1 MLKEILKE
9 LIIVVL
15 GVFIAL
21 LINNII
27 QEKKNQSFVENSI
40 ELIKIEQNENLE
52 HLQKTIESQEKFIMI
67 LKEELNNNEL
77 TFGEIVQKAKGFSI
91 PSVSTTAWDK
101 LLSNHLELVD
111 YDYIKALNR
120 IEKRVI
126 FLEDIKSRLGEIAY
140 EKANNKDSE
149 SKSLI
154 LTLIQDLIRSE
165 IILVE
170 DYKDFNKMKKNT
182 KHNK

>member
-27 QEKKNQSFVENSI
+27 QEKKNQRFVEKSI

-52 HLQKTIESQEKFIMI
+52 HLQKTIESHDKFILI
-67 LKEELNNNEL
+67 LKEEINNTEI
-77 TFGEIVQKAKGFSI
+77 TFGEVVQKAKGFSV
-91 PSVSTTAWDK
+91 PSISITAWDK

-111 YDYIKALNR
+111 YEDIKSLNR
-120 IEKRVI
+120 IEKQVL

-140 EKANNKDSE
+140 EKANKKDSE
-149 SKSLI
+149 SKGLI
-154 LTLIQDLIRSE
+154 LSLIQDLRRAEVNLIENYKEFNQIR
-165 IILVE
+165 
-170 DYKDFNKMKKNT
+170 
-182 KHNK
+182 

>member
-27 QEKKNQSFVENSI
+27 QENKNQTFVEKSI

-52 HLQKTIESQEKFIMI
+52 HLQQTIESQDKFIMI
-67 LKEELNNNEL
+67 LKEEINNNDL
-77 TFGEIVQKAKGFSI
+77 SFGEVVQKAKGFSI
-91 PSVSTTAWDK
+91 PSISTTAWDK

-111 YDYIKALNR
+111 YEHIKSLNR
-120 IEKRVI
+120 IEKQVI
-126 FLEDIKSRLGEIAY
+126 PVTNWFGRKQRCHLLS
-140 EKANNKDSE
+140 
-149 SKSLI
+149 
-154 LTLIQDLIRSE
+154 
-165 IILVE
+165 
-170 DYKDFNKMKKNT
+170 
-182 KHNK
+182 